1 MEGEVEVEI
10 VFYITTKIIKSVKV
24 PISELEQDDEGM
36 YDYDEIEKLAAI
48 KGKDQLTADGVRY
61 VHIDFSES
69 ELISCPEGFDYYI

>member
-24 PISELEQDDEGM
+24 PISELKQDDEGL
-36 YDYDEIEKLAAI
+36 YNYDEIEKLAAR
-48 KGKDQLTADGVRY
+48 KGKEELTADGVRY

-69 ELISCPEGFDYYI
+69 ELISFPESFDYWI

>member
-24 PISELEQDDEGM
+24 PISELKQDDEGL
-36 YDYDEIEKLAAI
+36 YNYDEIERLAAR
-48 KGKDQLTADGVRY
+48 KGKDQLKADGVRY

-69 ELISCPEGFDYYI
+69 ELISRPEGFDYNI